1 MKKIIYVLGLISF
14 ITFSCQK
21 EKDELLVVGSTKNLI
36 VTSLN
41 LSVKGDN
48 LSGLSEEKIL
58 IDLDLDLDGQMDIE
72 FISIKDSLAPQ
83 LCGQYTEEEM
93 ESFNIE
99 EEKGIMFSNQI
110 KMINNSFRLAFEPSS
125 NFLYT
130 QKSPSYDI
138 DGPNGKIEVT
148 ETFYMTCKPTEEAE
162 ALAVPHTVL
171 SFKYGEVIHGSQKF
185 VFEDD
190 LYMRSNRY
198 SSTLFYDDPYS
209 EQRVGNKINFE
220 YGCYQVPTNEKRY
233 LVFKNLDRWGWI
245 SFEITQENRITI
257 FETAISQK

>member
-1 MKKIIYVLGLISF
+1 MKKSIYVLSLISF
-14 ITFSCQK
+14 IAFSCHK

-36 VTSLN
+36 ITSHN

-48 LSGLSEEKIL
+48 LSCLSKEKIL
-58 IDLDLDLDGQMDIE
+58 IDLDLDGQMDIE

-110 KMINNSFRLAFEPSS
+110 KMINNNFRLAFEASS
-125 NFLYT
+125 NVRYT
-130 QKSPSYDI
+130 RQSPFYEI

-148 ETFYMTCKPTEEAE
+148 ETFYMTCKPSEEAE

-171 SFKYGEVIHGSQKF
+171 SFKYGEIIHGTQKF
-185 VFEDD
+185 VFEDH
-190 LYMRSNRY
+190 LNMRCNSY
-198 SSTLFYDDPYS
+198 SSTLFYDDPNI
-209 EQRVGNKINFE
+209 EKRLGNKVNFE
-220 YGCYQVPTNEKRY
+220 NDCYQVPTNEKRY

-245 SFEITQENRITI
+245 SFEITEENRITI
-257 FETAISQK
+257 FETAISEKK